1 MTFVEFLNQ
10 RRVSD
15 EKALVALRFYL
26 AEVTDDRLPDEM
38 RADINAHVRD
48 GARVSDALRRLAVN
62 REVQAAAALAYFAT
76 RWEEAGEQE
85 RIERAF
91 DAAGTKLPVIEAGII
106 AIVTMYALFLGTTK
120 GRKSRKHSVRRNA
133 DGSFEE
139 TTEEEMWG
147 PTGPLQSVVALLK
160 PASKDAV

>member
-1 MTFVEFLNQ
+1 MTFVEFLNK

-15 EKALVALRFYL
+15 EKTLVALRFYI

-38 RADINAHVRD
+38 RADIHAHVHDR
-48 GARVSDALRRLAVN
+48 ARVDEALRRLATN
-62 REVQAAAALAYFAT
+62 RSAQAAAALDYFAT
-76 RWEEAGEQE
+76 RWEDEGEQE

-106 AIVTMYALFLGTTK
+106 AIVTMYAMFLGTTR
-120 GRKSRKHSVRRNA
+120 GRKSRKRSVRHNA
-133 DGSFEE
+133 DGSYEE

-160 PASKDAV
+160 PAGKDAV